1 MDAVAICGW
10 MFAGWIVVWLLW
22 AFQSKRTQQR
32 ESLVS
37 RLSYTLIAWAAM
49 YLMFSAK
56 SLSGWWFISVLPY
69 RGWMGWLGIAITA
82 LGFAFTF
89 WARFTLGGN
98 WSGSVTIKVGHEL
111 VRSGPY
117 RWVRHPIYTGLI
129 VAMAGTGLALD
140 QWRGVVALVV
150 LWVSF
155 TIKRM
160 REEQFMMQTFG
171 AQYVEY
177 SQSTGAIFPL
187 LLRRSA

>member
-1 MDAVAICGW
+1 
-10 MFAGWIVVWLLW
+10 
-22 AFQSKRTQQR
+22 
-32 ESLVS
+32 
-37 RLSYTLIAWAAM
+37 
-49 YLMFSAK
+49 
-56 SLSGWWFISVLPY
+56 
-69 RGWMGWLGIAITA
+69 
-82 LGFAFTF
+82 
-89 WARFTLGGN
+89 
-98 WSGSVTIKVGHEL
+98 
-111 VRSGPY
+111 
-117 RWVRHPIYTGLI
+117 VRHPIYTGLI